1 MRHRGSPSACL
12 CMSRV
17 EIMAGSVD
25 GTVRRFDVRAGMLST
40 DQLGSPVT
48 SVALSGDGNC
58 VLASCL
64 DGALRLLDK
73 AGGELLA
80 QYAGDRSHLSL
91 LVVTCLISP
100 SSATGA
106 FGRLDLTGRVS
117 HHGHD
122 VFKAGC
128 VPAMGV

>member
-1 MRHRGSPSACL
+1 MRTRVAPTGVL
-12 CMSRV
+12 CVSRV

-25 GTVRRFDVRAGMLST
+25 GTVRRHDVRAGMVST

-80 QYAGDRSHLSL
+80 QYAGD
-91 LVVTCLISP
+91 
-100 SSATGA
+100 
-106 FGRLDLTGRVS
+106 
-117 HHGHD
+117 
-122 VFKAGC
+122 
-128 VPAMGV
+128 